1 MDEDKKPKRGRGN
14 PGIGGRRM
22 YGRRMLTEQ
31 LRDDYCPEFIS
42 MYWGEIAMGR
52 DPRVTLRD
60 IDPKTGRKREGRP
73 SQKQMV
79 EQVPTLEQS
88 AAAMTR
94 IELRRD
100 GQPAQQINLEQDLRA
115 RVTSVGAKIDVEQLR
130 NMPPMQQH
138 AIRQM
143 LRNLLVKPQPAQED
157 PSAPDGQ
164 DDLPET
170 SSDPGIIDTTAT
182 EK

>member
-1 MDEDKKPKRGRGN
+1 
-14 PGIGGRRM
+14 
-22 YGRRMLTEQ
+22 MLTEQ
-31 LRDDYCPEFIS
+31 LREDYCPEFIS

-60 IDPKTGRKREGRP
+60 LDPRTGRRREGRP

-115 RVTSVGAKIDVEQLR
+115 RVVTTSATLDVEQLQR
-130 NMPPMQQH
+130 MEPMRRH
-138 AIRQM
+138 AIREM
-143 LRNLLVKPQPAQED
+143 LRNLVKPTMADEALPEGEDDAQE
-157 PSAPDGQ
+157 S
-164 DDLPET
+164 LES
-170 SSDPGIIDTTAT
+170 SSDDQAVIDTTAI

>member
-1 MDEDKKPKRGRGN
+1 MDEDNKPKRGRGA
-14 PGIGGRRM
+14 PRIGERRS

-60 IDPKTGRKREGRP
+60 MDPRTARRREGRP

-115 RVTSVGAKIDVEQLR
+115 RIATVGAKLDLDQLQ
-130 NMPPMQQH
+130 NMTPMQRH
-138 AIRQM
+138 GLRQM
-143 LRNLLVKPQPAQED
+143 LKNLVLPTTSQEPGPDQEIQED
-157 PSAPDGQ
+157 IAA
-164 DDLPET
+164 T
-170 SSDPGIIDTTAT
+170 PGIIDITGT
-182 EK
+182 EKIE